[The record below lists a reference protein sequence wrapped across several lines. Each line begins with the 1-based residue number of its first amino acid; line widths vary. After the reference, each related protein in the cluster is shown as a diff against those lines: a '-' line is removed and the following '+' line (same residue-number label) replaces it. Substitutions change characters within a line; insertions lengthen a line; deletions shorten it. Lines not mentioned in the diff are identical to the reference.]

1 MHRGSNNSTTVAA
14 GQGPVSSALVGAIAM
29 LVALTLVFWA
39 GTATAASPLND
50 GIFGEGYNRALHV
63 VVHLLGFLVIGL
75 WAQLHESRG
84 IWELPLV
91 ALLGAVIAGVVA
103 SANVDLPYAEEGLP
117 ASLIL
122 VGLLVAIRA
131 RGPMVGAI
139 VVVAVAAVFHG
150 YPNGVGGTTDLDA
163 AVFWG
168 GYALGALLV
177 LAAGIGLAR
186 IATELVGRALVQVL
200 GALVAA
206 AGVVFLLDVLGQS
219 PI

>member
-1 MHRGSNNSTTVAA
+1 MHRRSHITAATVAGGTPA
-14 GQGPVSSALVGAIAM
+14 AVLISALAI
-29 LVALTLVFWA
+29 LVAGTVVFWA
-39 GTATAASPLND
+39 GPAAASPLNEGD
-50 GIFGEGYNRALHV
+50 FGQGYNRVLHV
-63 VVHLLGFLVIGL
+63 VVHLLGFLVIGM

-91 ALLGAVIAGVVA
+91 ALIGAVVAGVVA
-103 SANVDLPYAEEGLP
+103 SANVELPYAEEGLP
-117 ASLIL
+117 GSLIL

-150 YPNGVGGTTDLDA
+150 YPHGVGQVADLA
-163 AVFWG
+163 SAGFWG
-168 GYALGALLV
+168 GYALGALV
-177 LAAGIGLAR
+177 VTAAGIGLAQ
-186 IATELVGRALVQVL
+186 IATGLFGRAFVQVL